1 MLGQLTSDEQA
12 QLNQTIEM
20 FEVITVAQPL
30 DYQSLEILKEAY
42 LKLERQRDVVRTA
55 RRIASAYVQLGQ
67 LSSALLEYEAILQRY
82 PDDAEVIAAMAEIQ
96 TKADAIDRGQDAG
109 DASKATDTSHT
120 TRFQR
125 RTAETPILSDRSPP
139 PGGDEGREI
148 MRKIFVDGRVITL
161 PEFDAHWA
169 KLDATAHSD
178 KVADPFIQ
186 ILAEHGNVPLDKSIK
201 VVSDRSRSAFI
212 ALDRYDIDVELTR
225 IFPKS
230 LCRRWCVLPFDRM
243 SKSIFVATANPFNK
257 QAEAAIHAITPNRV
271 IWYLATPVE
280 IQKAIEKLLR

>member
-1 MLGQLTSDEQA
+1 MLGQLTPDEQA

-67 LSSALLEYEAILQRY
+67 LSSALLEYETILQRY

-125 RTAETPILSDRSPP
+125 RIAETPTLSDPGPSSP
-139 PGGDEGREI
+139 GDEGREL
-148 MRKIFVDGRVITL
+148 MRKIFVDGRIITST
-161 PEFDAHWA
+161 EFDAHWA
-169 KLDATAHSD
+169 KLDITPDPD
-178 KVADPFIQ
+178 KVVDPFIQ
-186 ILAEHGNVPLDKSIK
+186 ILAEQGNVPLEKSLK
-201 VVSDRSRSAFI
+201 AVSDRSRAAYI

-230 LCRRWCVLPFDRM
+230 MCRRWCLLPFDRM

-257 QAEAAIHAITPNRV
+257 RAEAAIQAITPNRV
-271 IWYLATPVE
+271 IWYLAGPVE